1 MAKKIKEQMNFVE
14 DDDMICYT
22 EFLYKVMKYKWDKLD
37 TNIFIIDALSLFDQ
51 NCDDFDRHIQ
61 VHARD
66 NIEKL
71 NQELHNARS

>member
-1 MAKKIKEQMNFVE
+1 MKFIQ
-14 DDDMICYT
+14 DDGMICYT

-37 TNIFIIDALSLFDQ
+37 TNIFIINTISLFDE

-66 NIEKL
+66 NIDQL
-71 NQELHNARS
+71 N